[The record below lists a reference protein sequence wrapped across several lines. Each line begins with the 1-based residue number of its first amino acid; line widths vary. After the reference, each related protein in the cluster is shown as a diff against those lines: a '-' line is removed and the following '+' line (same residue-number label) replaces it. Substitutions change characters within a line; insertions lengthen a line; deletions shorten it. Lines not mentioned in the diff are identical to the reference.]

1 VTATHA
7 PAPNAPAP
15 GNWFARWC
23 DRTTGGAAL
32 FPLVVLFGLNAVDEL
47 GRYAFGIL
55 LPNIRDDF
63 GVSTQGILTV
73 VAFALVGGLVLA
85 LPIGY
90 LADRFN
96 RVTLIVIAGI
106 LLATFSVLTA
116 AAVSVVM
123 LAIARAGSELGRG
136 FNDPVHNSLI
146 PDYYDVGVRPRV
158 YAVHRSA
165 NSVGQALGPLLGGIL
180 AFFFGWRAPFLFFAI
195 PIAIF
200 VILALRLHNPVRGA
214 HERRAMGA
222 SEEAVATEEAA
233 PSWAESWRVVWQVR
247 TLRRIFAA
255 LPFLALS
262 IVGLLTL
269 GSLFY
274 SDVFGLNEVQR
285 GVVAAVAEPAQII
298 GFFIGIPIA
307 TRLLARDPGLVL
319 KFLAVV
325 TGFVAAAW
333 IAFSQAPNLPVAIG
347 LNLVISA
354 SIGLLAPGI
363 YSVLSLAVPSKV
375 RAFGFAVAALWIMPG
390 LLMLPIIGGL
400 ADSYGI
406 RTGLLLAAPV
416 FVIGGL
422 ILASAGAQVAGDIK
436 RVWTAAAAQSEVAYE
451 RKRGRIKQLLVRG
464 VDVHY
469 DSVQVLFGVDFEVD
483 QGEIVALLGTN
494 GAGKSTLLKAISGLV
509 EASGGAIIFD
519 GRDMTHTPPDEIAA
533 RGVTQ
538 VPGGQGV
545 FPSLTVSENLRLA
558 GWLQRRDQDEVKA
571 AIDRVIGYF
580 PVLGK
585 RLQEPAGNLS
595 GGQQQMLTLGM
606 AFIGR
611 PKLLMI
617 DELSLGLA
625 PTLIAQL
632 LEIVK
637 GIRDL
642 GTTIILVEQSVNLAL
657 TLADEAYFM
666 EKGEI
671 RFHGPTA
678 ELLERPDVLRSVFL
692 EGAGSAASTRPR
704 PNGERGMPPI
714 SGDGQQKPRLEA
726 IEVSKR
732 FGGVTALHEV
742 SFTAARG
749 EILGFIGPNG
759 AGKTTLFDV
768 ICGFLPDDGG
778 AIHLNTDRGMYDL
791 ARKSAQTRA
800 QLGLGRS
807 FQDGRL
813 FPALTVDE
821 TIAVALET
829 HVKVRDPLAAAL
841 HLPMVRRS
849 ERRVHKRVDELIE
862 MLGLN
867 AFRDKFIH
875 ELSTGSRR
883 IVDLAC
889 VLAHEPTVLLLDEPS
904 SGIAQREAEAL
915 GPLLKRVRDALGA
928 TLLVIEHDLPLLT
941 SIADRIIALDLGE
954 IIAEGSPADV
964 VRHPAVIASYLGTT
978 ESTIARSG
986 AQSALLTDPRPD

>member
-1 VTATHA
+1 MTATHA

-47 GRYAFGIL
+47 GRYAFGVL

-96 RVTLIVIAGI
+96 RITLMVIAGI
-106 LLATFSVLTA
+106 LLATFSLLTA

-180 AFFFGWRAPFLFFAI
+180 AFFFGWRAPFVFFAI

-200 VILALRLHNPVRGA
+200 VILAFRLREPVRGA

-233 PSWAESWRVVWQVR
+233 PSWAESWRIVWQVR

-298 GFFIGIPIA
+298 GFFVGIPIA

-319 KFLAVV
+319 KFLAVL
-325 TGFVAAAW
+325 TGFVAVVW
-333 IAFSQAPNLPVAIG
+333 IAFSQAPNLVVAIG
-347 LNLVISA
+347 LNLVLQA
-354 SIGLLAPGI
+354 AIGLLAPGI

-375 RAFGFAVAALWIMPG
+375 RAFGFAVAALWVMPG

-400 ADSYGI
+400 ADNYGI

-422 ILASAGAQVAGDIK
+422 ILASAGGEVAGDIK

-558 GWLQRRDQDEVKA
+558 GWLQRRDQDEVKS

-580 PVLGK
+580 PVLGE
-585 RLQEPAGNLS
+585 RLHEPAGNLS

-625 PTLIAQL
+625 PTVIAQL

-637 GIRDL
+637 AIRDL

-704 PNGERGMPPI
+704 PNGEGGPAAI
-714 SGDGQQKPRLEA
+714 SGDGQRKPRIEVS
-726 IEVSKR
+726 EVSKR
-732 FGGVTALHEV
+732 FGGVTALHDV

-768 ICGFLPDDGG
+768 MCGFLPGDGG
-778 AIHLNTDRGMYDL
+778 TIHLNTERGTFDL
-791 ARKSAQTRA
+791 ARKTAQSRA

-813 FPALTVDE
+813 FPALTVEE

-841 HLPMVRRS
+841 HLPMVRNS
-849 ERRVHKRVDELIE
+849 ERRVHKRVDELID
-862 MLGLN
+862 MLGLG

-941 SIADRIIALDLGE
+941 SIADRMIALDLGE
-954 IIAEGSPADV
+954 IIAEGTPADV

-978 ESTIARSG
+978 ESTVARSG

>member
-1 VTATHA
+1 MTAPDTA
-7 PAPNAPAP
+7 ARPVP

-23 DRTTGGAAL
+23 DSITGGAAL
-32 FPLVVLFGLNAVDEL
+32 YPLVVLFGLNAVDEL
-47 GRYAFGIL
+47 GRFAFGVL

-63 GVSTQGILTV
+63 GLSTQGVLTV
-73 VAFALVGGLVLA
+73 VAFGFVGALVLA
-85 LPIGY
+85 LPIGFWG
-90 LADRFN
+90 DRFN
-96 RVTLIVIAGI
+96 RILLIVIAGI
-106 LLATFSVLTA
+106 LLGTFTILTA
-116 AAVSVVM
+116 LAVSVVM

-136 FNDPVHNSLI
+136 FNDPVQNSLI
-146 PDYYDVGVRPRV
+146 PDYYDVPVRPKV

-165 NSVGQALGPLLGGIL
+165 NALGQALGPLLGGVI
-180 AFFFGWRAPFLFFAI
+180 AYFYGWRAPFVFFAI
-195 PIAIF
+195 PTAIF
-200 VILALRLHNPVRGA
+200 VILALRLRDPVRG
-214 HERRAMGA
+214 HFERQRMGA
-222 SEEAVATEEAA
+222 SEAAIATEEAP
-233 PSWAESWRVVWQVR
+233 PSWAESWRIVWQVR

-255 LPFLALS
+255 LPFVALS
-262 IVGLLTL
+262 IVGLLTV

-274 SDVFGLNEVQR
+274 QDIFGLNEVQR
-285 GVVAAVAEPAQII
+285 GVIAAVAEPAQIA

-307 TRLLARDPGLVL
+307 TRLMTRDPGLVL
-319 KFLAVV
+319 KFLAGV
-325 TGFVAAAW
+325 TGFIAVVW
-333 IAFSQAPNLPVAIG
+333 VAFSQAPNLPVAIACNI
-347 LNLVISA
+347 LISG
-354 SIGLLAPGI
+354 SLGLLVPGI
-363 YSVLSLAVPSKV
+363 YSVLSLAVPPKV
-375 RAFGFAVAALWIMPG
+375 RAFGFAVAAMWIIPG
-390 LLMLPIIGGL
+390 LLLLPVIGGV

-406 RTGLLLAAPV
+406 REALLAAAPV
-416 FVIGGL
+416 FVVGGL
-422 ILASAGAQVAGDIK
+422 ILASAGSQVAGDIR
-436 RVWTAAAAQSEVAYE
+436 RVWTASAAQSEVVYE
-451 RKRGRIKQLLVRG
+451 RRQGKVKLLLVRG

-483 QGEIVALLGTN
+483 EGEIVALLGTN
-494 GAGKSTLLKAISGLV
+494 GAGKSTLLRAISGLV

-545 FPSLTVSENLRLA
+545 FPSLTVAENLRLA
-558 GWLQRRDQDEVKA
+558 GWLQRRQHDEVSEA
-571 AIDRVIGYF
+571 TERVMGYF
-580 PVLGK
+580 PVLRE
-585 RLQEPAGNLS
+585 RLHEPAGNLS

-611 PKLLMI
+611 PRLLMI

-625 PTLIAQL
+625 PTVIAQL
-632 LEIVK
+632 LDIVK
-637 GIRDL
+637 ALRER

-692 EGAGSAASTRPR
+692 EGAASATSARPA
-704 PNGERGMPPI
+704 PNGEGATAEPV
-714 SGDGQQKPRLEA
+714 SGDGQRKTTLEVND
-726 IEVSKR
+726 VSKR
-732 FGGVTALHEV
+732 FGGVTALNDV
-742 SFTAARG
+742 SFRVNRA

-768 ICGFLPDDGG
+768 ICGFLPSDGG
-778 AIHLNTDRGMYDL
+778 TIRLETNRGSYEL
-791 ARKSAQTRA
+791 TRKSAQARA
-800 QLGLGRS
+800 KLGLGRS

-813 FPALTVDE
+813 FPALTVQE

-829 HVKVRDPLAAAL
+829 HVKVRNPMAAAL
-841 HLPMVRRS
+841 HLPNVWLS
-849 ERRVHKRVDELIE
+849 ERRVRKRVDELIDVV
-862 MLGLN
+862 GLS
-867 AFRDKFIH
+867 AFRDKFVH

-915 GPLLKRVRDALGA
+915 APLLTRVRDTLGA

-941 SIADRIIALDLGE
+941 SIADRMIALDLGE
-954 IIAEGSPADV
+954 IIAEGEPADV

-978 ESTIARSG
+978 ESTVARSG
-986 AQSALLTDPRPD
+986 AQTALLADPRPD